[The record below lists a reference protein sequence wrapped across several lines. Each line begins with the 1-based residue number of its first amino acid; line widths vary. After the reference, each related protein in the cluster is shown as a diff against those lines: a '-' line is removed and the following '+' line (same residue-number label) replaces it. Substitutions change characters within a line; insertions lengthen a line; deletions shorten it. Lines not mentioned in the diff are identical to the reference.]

1 MWGGGAFSA
10 AWNGATNAAKTTA
23 ALIATG
29 VKKIVGAAEAVGA
42 EVVKDAKI
50 AAHAVAEAEQ
60 WAEKKTIQGA
70 KWAEKQ
76 AIRGEKWAE
85 KKTIQ
90 AAKWVEAEA
99 IAAAVASAAAAV
111 VAMDAVETVFSD
123 VVAGA
128 EWVACAAVNQGIK
141 EVGTVLGAISGT
153 PAEVLLP
160 KKPRNLP
167 HDGETVGDGCKK
179 KTPNSTGM
187 LPKCEKGLVPRIRD
201 EHGQIRKV
209 TYINGIMTD
218 YATICKTMQ
227 KLANA
232 TCAEVT
238 GVYNATGGIWKDL
251 QECLANMGN
260 NSVSRAGTALQNSM
274 NAALSQE
281 PAQDMTI
288 YAHSQGG
295 LITQEALRGVKND
308 LTLQYGVA
316 GAEARM
322 KHLTVKSFGTA
333 EEGWPAGPNY
343 EQFTNLS
350 DAVPGAIAGAQLNHP
365 IDTFA
370 DNATISLDDQ
380 HYFMSP
386 RWTPVA
392 GSHSIDDVYIP
403 EYIEEMKKKGQPTC
417 CA

>member
-10 AWNGATNAAKTTA
+10 AWNSATNKAKTTA

-29 VKKIVGAAEAVGA
+29 VKKIVGAAEAVAA

-50 AAHAVAEAEQ
+50 AAHAVAGAEQ

-90 AAKWVEAEA
+90 AAKWAEEEA

-111 VAMDAVETVFSD
+111 VAMDAVKTVFSD

-141 EVGTVLGAISGT
+141 EVGTVLGAIAGT
-153 PAEVLLP
+153 PAEALLP
-160 KKPRNLP
+160 MKPQRQLP
-167 HDGETVGDGCKK
+167 HNGEIVGDGCKK
-179 KTPNSTGM
+179 KSANSTGM

-201 EHGQIRKV
+201 EHGNIRKV
-209 TYINGIMTD
+209 TYINGIKTD

-238 GVYNATGGIWKDL
+238 GVFNATGGIWKDL

-260 NSVSRAGTALQNSM
+260 NSVSRAGKTLKRSM
-274 NAALSQE
+274 LAALSQD
-281 PAQDMTI
+281 PPQPMTI

-295 LITQEALRGVKND
+295 LITQEALKGVKND
-308 LTLQYGVA
+308 LTNRYGAA
-316 GAEARM
+316 GAEQRM
-322 KHLTVKSFGTA
+322 QSLTIKSFGTA

-365 IDTFA
+365 IDTFK
-370 DNATISLDDQ
+370 DNATISNR

-386 RWTPVA
+386 RWDPLA

-403 EYIEEMKKKGQPTC
+403 EYAKVMAEKGQPKC